1 MLWEGMVGGELA
13 AAGVQQETKGSTALK
28 ALTTQKSS
36 HCIVQSAN
44 LLHQLRKSSSHS
56 EQVSRS
62 LSLSLSLSVHA
73 SFLSAVLVSKLGVS
87 RAE

>member
-13 AAGVQQETKGSTALK
+13 AAEVQQETKGSTALK
-28 ALTTQKSS
+28 ALATHKSS

-56 EQVSRS
+56 EQVSGS
-62 LSLSLSLSVHA
+62 LSLSLSLFACLIFVC
-73 SFLSAVLVSKLGVS
+73 SAGFETWGLKG
-87 RAE
+87 